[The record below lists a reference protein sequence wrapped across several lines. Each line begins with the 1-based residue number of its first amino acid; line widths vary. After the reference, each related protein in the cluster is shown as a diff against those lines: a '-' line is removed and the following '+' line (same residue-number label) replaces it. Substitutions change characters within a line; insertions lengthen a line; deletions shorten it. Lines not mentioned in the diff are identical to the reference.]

1 MKYIKTYE
9 YFDTENLKD
18 LKTFKQRKDFVQSE
32 LIKKG
37 VSSSK
42 YPQGT
47 ARKIYPLEDN
57 KVLKMAKNP
66 KGIQQN
72 LTEIHIG
79 TDKEFSDVVSNVSK
93 YDEKGK
99 WLIAEKAKPM
109 TEYKFEEL
117 LRYQADGF
125 FFWLRFDNEELG
137 KYYNKQPFSLK
148 IKKLIEKY
156 DLDRFD
162 VAQMSSWGHIGN
174 RVVLIDYGLTRH
186 IARKYYGVGY

>member
-9 YFDTENLKD
+9 YFNVDELSN

-32 LIKKG
+32 LVKTG
-37 VSSSK
+37 MSTSK

-47 ARKIYPLEDN
+47 ARKIYPLKDN

-72 LTEIHIG
+72 LTEIEIG

-93 YDEKGK
+93 YDEKGN
-99 WLIAEKAKPM
+99 WLIAEKAIPM

-117 LRYQADGF
+117 LGYQADGF
-125 FFWLRFDNEELG
+125 FYWLRFSDGELG
-137 KYYNKQPFSLK
+137 KFYNKQTFALK
-148 IKKLIEKY
+148 IKKMIEKY

-162 VAQMSSWGHIGN
+162 VAQITSWGYIGN
-174 RVVLIDYGLTRH
+174 RVVLIDYGLTKH
-186 IARKYYGVGY
+186 IARKYYKVDY